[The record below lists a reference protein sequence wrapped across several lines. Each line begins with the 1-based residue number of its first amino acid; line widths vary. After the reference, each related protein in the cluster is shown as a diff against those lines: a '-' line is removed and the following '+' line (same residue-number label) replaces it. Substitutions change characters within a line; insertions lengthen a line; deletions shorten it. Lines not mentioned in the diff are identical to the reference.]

1 MKIIAFVF
9 ARGGSKGVKNKNIK
23 LLGGMPLVAHSILV
37 AKTIKEVNEIY
48 VSTDSEDIKKISK
61 DFGAEVINR
70 PSSLATD
77 SSPEWLSWQHAIRT
91 LEKRGK
97 NFDIFLSLPAT
108 SPLRS
113 SIDVTKCLDSLTKNI
128 DVVVTATK
136 ANRNPYFNM
145 IHRKKNGE
153 SQIILESSVS
163 RRQDAPAVFDMT
175 TVAFVT
181 RPSYIKSHKGLFE
194 GVTKSVIIPKQRA
207 IDIDDPT
214 DFLIAEALYE
224 RTI

>member
-1 MKIIAFVF
+1 MKVIAFVF

-23 LLGGMPLVAHSILV
+23 LLGGIPLVAHSILV
-37 AKTIKEVNEIY
+37 AKTIKKVDEVY

-61 DFGAEVINR
+61 DFGAEVIHR

-77 SSPEWLSWQHAIRT
+77 SSPEWLSWQHAVRT
-91 LEKRGK
+91 LEKRGN
-97 NFDIFLSLPAT
+97 NFDTFLSLPAT

-128 DVVVTATK
+128 DVVITATK
-136 ANRNPYFNM
+136 ASRNPYFNM

-153 SQIILESSVS
+153 SKVILESSAS
-163 RRQDAPAVFDMT
+163 RRQDAPTVFDMT

-214 DFLIAEALYE
+214 DFLIAEALHE
-224 RTI
+224 RKI